1 MAEKSK
7 ENIKSVVLEEL
18 TKIIDQNEIPHGV
31 EYDLIQQFKEST
43 ECGYFDERIPHTE
56 ACTCLYEQSF
66 KYGRADIVIY
76 HMDGSASVIEVK
88 DGTKG
93 YTHTVSGIGQATLY
107 ATQLA
112 MSKGAV
118 SKVRRCLMWSSTGDI
133 QLDVLIEIACEKA
146 GVIPLPTAS
155 MKKIMACREAHKKSY
170 KRLYGEEMVSRGW
183 K

>member
-1 MAEKSK
+1 MV
-7 ENIKSVVLEEL
+7 IEEL
-18 TKIIDQNEIPHGV
+18 SKIIDQNEIPHGV

-43 ECGYFDERIPHTE
+43 ECGYFDERIPHTA
-56 ACTCLYEQSF
+56 ACTCRYEQSF

-76 HMDGSASVIEVK
+76 HVDGSASVIEVK

-118 SKVRRCLMWSSTGDI
+118 TKVRRCLMWSSTGDI
-133 QLDVLIEIACEKA
+133 QLDVLIEVACEKA
-146 GVIPLPTAS
+146 GVIALPTAS
-155 MKKIMACREAHKKSY
+155 MKKIMACRAAHIKVAESIK
-170 KRLYGEEMVSRGW
+170 GEVVIND
-183 K
+183 

>member
-31 EYDLIQQFKEST
+31 EYDLVQQFKEST

-56 ACTCLYEQSF
+56 ACICLYEQSF

-76 HMDGSASVIEVK
+76 HVDGSASVIEVK

-112 MSKGAV
+112 MSRGAV
-118 SKVRRCLMWSSTGDI
+118 TKVRRCLMWSSTGDI

-155 MKKIMACREAHKKSY
+155 MKKIMACRTAHINAAKRIKS
-170 KRLYGEEMVSRGW
+170 EVAIND
-183 K
+183 

>member
-31 EYDLIQQFKEST
+31 EYDLVQQFKEST
-43 ECGYFDERIPHTE
+43 ECGYFDERIPHTG

-76 HMDGSASVIEVK
+76 HVDGSASVIEVK

-118 SKVRRCLMWSSTGDI
+118 NKVRRCLMWSSTGDI

-146 GVIPLPTAS
+146 GVIPLPNAS
-155 MKKIMACREAHKKSY
+155 MKKIMACRTAHINAAKRIKS
-170 KRLYGEEMVSRGW
+170 EVAIND
-183 K
+183 